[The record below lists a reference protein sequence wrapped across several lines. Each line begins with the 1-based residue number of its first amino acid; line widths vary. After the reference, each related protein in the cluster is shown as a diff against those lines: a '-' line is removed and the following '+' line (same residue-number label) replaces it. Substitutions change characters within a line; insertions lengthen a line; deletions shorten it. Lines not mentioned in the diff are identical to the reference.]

1 METVVEVSDPDAP
14 VTYKGTLI
22 ANHESQKQKWI
33 LIDTVENDEMLFI
46 DGQHQSSLTDEHYY
60 HESFVHTLMTGVQ
73 NPKRVLLLG
82 GAEGCLAREVLRYG
96 HVEVVDQ
103 VDWDCTLV
111 EHFKGRGIHWN
122 ANAYADPRVHVY
134 CEEALGW
141 LEKCTDTYDV
151 IFVDLLD
158 PSAETMKFMEKIIFA
173 SKKLLREKGGLA
185 VNAGCVRKDTRS
197 AACDL
202 ATFMREEFPGR
213 DGYHRIAVKTFVP
226 SYLDEWCF
234 LMIVPKIWSSRIH
247 SVDIVKGVQ
256 RFTKEILIQSVTW
269 KDGYPRE
276 LRNFWKVFDD
286 AVEEK
291 DKKLVDGQTNHTPR
305 DITEYYGC

>member
-1 METVVEVSDPDAP
+1 METVVELSEPDTP

-22 ANHESQKQKWI
+22 AKHESQKQKWI
-33 LIDTVENDEMLFI
+33 LIDTVEHDEMLFI

-82 GAEGCLAREVLRYG
+82 GAEGCLAREVLRYAR
-96 HVEVVDQ
+96 VEVVDQ
-103 VDWDCTLV
+103 VDWDCSLV
-111 EHFKGRGIHWN
+111 EHFKGAGTHWN

-141 LEKCTDTYDV
+141 LENCTYTYDV

-158 PSAETMKFMEKIIFA
+158 PSAETMKFMEKIILA

-185 VNAGCVRKDTRS
+185 VNAGCVKKGGTSS
-197 AACDL
+197 ACEL
-202 ATFMREEFPGR
+202 ATFMREEFPG
-213 DGYHRIAVKTFVP
+213 GKGQQRIAVKTFVP

-247 SVDIVKGVQ
+247 SVEIVKGVK
-256 RFTKEILIQSVTW
+256 RFNKEILIQSVTW
-269 KDGYPRE
+269 KDTYPRM
-276 LRNFWKVFDD
+276 LRNFWKDFD
-286 AVEEK
+286 E
-291 DKKLVDGQTNHTPR
+291 KLVDWQPHHMPR